1 MTGWQVVP
9 LEAKRGETAAA
20 ALAPASDFRHI
31 VDILDAHQAA
41 VTFWVY
47 PDSFDL
53 FRQLRDYLYE
63 HDIMVAGRP
72 LPAGAFITASRH
84 GSVSRGQ

>member
-1 MTGWQVVP
+1 MS
-9 LEAKRGETAAA
+9 GEIAQA
-20 ALAPASDFRHI
+20 ALAEGSEFRQI
-31 VDILDAHQAA
+31 VDRLDTQQTV

-53 FRQLRDYLYE
+53 YRTLRDFLYE
-63 HDIMVAGRP
+63 HEVVVAGRP
-72 LPAGAFITASRH
+72 LPEGVPIASSRR